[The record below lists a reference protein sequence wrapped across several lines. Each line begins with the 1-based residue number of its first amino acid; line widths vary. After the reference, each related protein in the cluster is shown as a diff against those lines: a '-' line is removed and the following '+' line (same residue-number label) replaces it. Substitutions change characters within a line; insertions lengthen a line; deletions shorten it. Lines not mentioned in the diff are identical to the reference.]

1 MKHTDDIVSDDRI
14 ISNDIIG
21 FTETQI
27 GPSDSIIRIMEASIF
42 FNINFN
48 NNVNKVLG
56 LA

>member
-27 GPSDSIIRIMEASIF
+27 GPSDSTSRIMEASIF

-48 NNVNKVLG
+48 NNVNKVLS